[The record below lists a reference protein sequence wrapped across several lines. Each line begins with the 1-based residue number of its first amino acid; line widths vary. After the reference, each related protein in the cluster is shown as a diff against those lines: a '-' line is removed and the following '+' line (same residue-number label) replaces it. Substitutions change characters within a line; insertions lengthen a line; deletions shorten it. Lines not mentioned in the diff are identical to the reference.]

1 MASRLVTGYLHGRA
15 IYRVR
20 TVIKRIPFL
29 LAIGL
34 LATFLSLLP
43 PSLFAQT
50 ATQSE
55 APEPLR
61 VVPANRKHELRVLY
75 LDDERLPTLP
85 AEQVAVLREK
95 IERLLLEWFGYRV
108 TLRDVG
114 RKNLAAYFRA
124 QQAVFDRY
132 ARTIREIDIDPAAP
146 DGRTRIR
153 AAIAGAF
160 RGRDLALI
168 EEHLGAGKL
177 ESKARAV
184 TVAEAKFIERLT
196 ELQAIGLPDGKPFTT
211 PFSSKLTSFI
221 HWGVLLH
228 ELRDADVILTN
239 SMMLG
244 ADAQMPLYVIAR
256 GGVTT
261 GFCNGNKHNSYQ
273 AATMIGLF
281 PFLSDAPVFL
291 RERGRIP
298 DSERLDV
305 IATMVLHELGHFF
318 LRRAE
323 CYDHPHCV
331 HVAPR
336 GLAYYTWHQG
346 IRNGGP
352 CRIEHRLLRQY

>member
-1 MASRLVTGYLHGRA
+1 MAPRLVAGYPHGSA
-15 IYRVR
+15 IHRVR
-20 TVIKRIPFL
+20 TVIKKFPL
-29 LAIGL
+29 L
-34 LATFLSLLP
+34 LATGVLATVLSLLP
-43 PSLFAQT
+43 PPLRAQSAT
-50 ATQSE
+50 ASK

-61 VVPANRKHELRVLY
+61 VVPADRPHELRVLY
-75 LDDERLPTLP
+75 LEDERLPTLP
-85 AEQVAVLREK
+85 AEQVAALRGK
-95 IERLLLEWFGYRV
+95 VERLLLEWFGYRV
-108 TLRDVG
+108 TLRDAG

-124 QQAVFDRY
+124 QQAVFERN
-132 ARTIREIDIDPAAP
+132 ARTIRAIDIDPAAP
-146 DGRTRIR
+146 NGRTRIR

-160 RGRDLALI
+160 RVRDLALI
-168 EEHLGAGKL
+168 EEHLAAGKL
-177 ESKARAV
+177 ESKAQAV
-184 TVAEAKFIERLT
+184 TVAETKFIERLT
-196 ELQAIGLPDGKPFTT
+196 ELQSIVLRDGT
-211 PFSSKLTSFI
+211 PFAATSASPLTSFA

-228 ELRDADVILTN
+228 ESREADVVLTN

-244 ADAQMPLYVIAR
+244 ADNGMPLYVIAR

-261 GFCNGNKHNSYQ
+261 GFCNGNKHNVYQ
-273 AATMIGLF
+273 AATMVGLL
-281 PFLSDAPVFL
+281 PFLSDAPVFM

-305 IATMVLHELGHFF
+305 IATMVMHELGHFF

-352 CRIEHRLLRQY
+352 CRLEHRLLRNY